1 MANLNYDHDKIIECL
16 RRTVPRG
23 ANEEIIKAF
32 FNSQKPAAIVNLRIP
47 MEERTRSKLTSKAS
61 SLRAAV
67 KKICPGDI
75 TVVQSGKEILLIR
88 TDQLKNLEV

>member
-47 MEERTRSKLTSKAS
+47 MEERTHSKLTSKAS

-67 KKICPGDI
+67 KKMDE
-75 TVVQSGKEILLIR
+75 VE
-88 TDQLKNLEV
+88 TDDGTA

>member
-67 KKICPGDI
+67 EKICPGDI
-75 TVVQSGKEILLIR
+75 RVVQSGKEILLIR
-88 TDQLKNLEV
+88 TDQLKNLGV